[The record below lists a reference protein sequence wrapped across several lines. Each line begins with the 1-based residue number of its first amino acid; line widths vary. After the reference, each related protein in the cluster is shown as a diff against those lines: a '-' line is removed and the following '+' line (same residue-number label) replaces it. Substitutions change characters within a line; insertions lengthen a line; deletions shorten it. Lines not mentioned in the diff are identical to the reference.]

1 MNTKGNE
8 LLRALFQYH
17 RKIKKLSRKD
27 VSLLS
32 ETKGLYLSES
42 TIKRIE
48 SNNINNNDSSLEK
61 YARVLSLRYEKDEF
75 PYKRI
80 NAYKDNVLSSLKGTL
95 TIKRTETIYEEILS
109 FHSLYSK
116 YVYLGEISRVLLS
129 ILEDVM
135 FNKKISIEEQRRYEF
150 LIKYISQD
158 SEIATLLYY
167 LLYKSYLFDRG
178 NTEQNI
184 NKIKDIISKANFKK
198 IFNMD
203 QIRFDVYDSNL
214 LALYNKYKN
223 IYEVCDKNDIS
234 NLSTVVT
241 SLFNLA
247 HCEIMLKDYNSAEK
261 HLKVI
266 LEIESLDKYVPNY
279 VIYSAYNSIG
289 FIYFNLG
296 LFNKAIDSFDVSR
309 KEGGN
314 SIGFNFLLM
323 FISLE
328 KIEKID
334 YSKIIIEEE
343 LNKVK
348 LPTIRNILEYY
359 KLKYDNENKKVLE
372 DHIIE
377 HLNKKEIA
385 FEFYSNLIYKELYDL
400 VNETKHYKCLYE
412 YLKKSNY

>member
-8 LLRALFQYH
+8 LLRAFFQYH

-109 FHSLYSK
+109 FHSLYNK
-116 YVYLGEISRVLLS
+116 YIYLSEISRVLLS

-167 LLYKSYLFDRG
+167 LLYKSYLFDSG

-203 QIRFDVYDSNL
+203 QIRFDVYNSNL

-234 NLSTVVT
+234 NLSTIVT

-348 LPTIRNILEYY
+348 LPAIRNILEYY

>member
-27 VSLLS
+27 ASLLS

-203 QIRFDVYDSNL
+203 QIRFDVYNSSL

-223 IYEVCDKNDIS
+223 IYEVCVK
-234 NLSTVVT
+234 
-241 SLFNLA
+241 
-247 HCEIMLKDYNSAEK
+247 KDRIK
-261 HLKVI
+261 
-266 LEIESLDKYVPNY
+266 
-279 VIYSAYNSIG
+279 
-289 FIYFNLG
+289 
-296 LFNKAIDSFDVSR
+296 
-309 KEGGN
+309 
-314 SIGFNFLLM
+314 
-323 FISLE
+323 
-328 KIEKID
+328 
-334 YSKIIIEEE
+334 
-343 LNKVK
+343 
-348 LPTIRNILEYY
+348 
-359 KLKYDNENKKVLE
+359 
-372 DHIIE
+372 
-377 HLNKKEIA
+377 
-385 FEFYSNLIYKELYDL
+385 
-400 VNETKHYKCLYE
+400 
-412 YLKKSNY
+412 